1 VSLEDGTVRGYDVRF
16 VAQTSASSA
25 PGKDKPVFMIHAHD
39 KAVCTVSYNTTVPHV
54 RGIVYYLGGFPFCKS
69 MSKFKVISYVPT
81 VQMLATGSTDKM
93 VNPTGYMII
102 LV

>member
-1 VSLEDGTVRGYDVRF
+1 VSLEDGTVCGYDVRF
-16 VAQTSASSA
+16 IASTSASST

-39 KAVCTVSYNTTVPHV
+39 KAVCTVSYNMTVPHV
-54 RGIVYYLGGFPFCKS
+54 RGIVYYLVGFPFCKS
-69 MSKFKVISYVPT
+69 MSKFESTLYVAV

-93 VNPTGYMII
+93 VNATGYMIL